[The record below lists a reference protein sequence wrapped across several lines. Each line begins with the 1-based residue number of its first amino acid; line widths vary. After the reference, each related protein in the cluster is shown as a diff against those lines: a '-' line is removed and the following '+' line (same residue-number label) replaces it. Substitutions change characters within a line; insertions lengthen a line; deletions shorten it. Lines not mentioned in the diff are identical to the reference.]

1 MNSGYSLPK
10 NLDMVCLNGLCST
23 QQLGVHNHLTILTT
37 LVYNWSILSQFA
49 LDAAPAVDILDI
61 YIALSSMCLEIYKDK
76 T

>member
-10 NLDMVCLNGLCST
+10 NLDMVCLNGLCVPLSNS
-23 QQLGVHNHLTILTT
+23 HHLTTLTT
-37 LVYNWSILSQFA
+37 LVYNWSILSQFS